1 MWRILWAGPLS
12 VNFILIV
19 LLKSHVEWILPGL
32 WLATSIRQLV
42 TFVRHTLTYLRS
54 LKVKTVKLTDSKA
67 YFCLVI
73 FQSVELFISD
83 AIKWHWILFV
93 MYVISLLVC
102 NLCLFQTQFSYNAD
116 INVIKNVK
124 KSWFCAQYSKN
135 IFPFAVIN
143 SHKRS
148 LIVRCSDKQ
157 LQTVTNSDIAV
168 TVT

>member
-1 MWRILWAGPLS
+1 
-12 VNFILIV
+12 
-19 LLKSHVEWILPGL
+19 
-32 WLATSIRQLV
+32 
-42 TFVRHTLTYLRS
+42 
-54 LKVKTVKLTDSKA
+54 
-67 YFCLVI
+67 
-73 FQSVELFISD
+73 
-83 AIKWHWILFV
+83 

-102 NLCLFQTQFSYNAD
+102 NLCLFQTQFNYNAD